1 MNNILV
7 SIIAASAVTSMVAC
21 APNTPNDIPRPA
33 AKNAQGGVVNG
44 QAKGQLTP
52 TPSKPTPSPS
62 GSTNGSA
69 TGGPATGGTSNGSAA
84 SSPGGSSGG
93 SPAASGSAAGGAT
106 AKKSGARVTDGAQA
120 ATAPN
125 TRNEKSPVSQ
135 LNGRFELTDVFIYIS
150 ARVGSSVR
158 NNVSDLWETDLSVPG
173 QISSS
178 DKVTQ
183 QVQGSTQFDDT
194 ININLSPA
202 ITLKNGKINFEQLGL
217 FQAGLS
223 SNKPG
228 IALFWAKPQYRLFTF
243 ATDKVLQTKPF
254 STGVYKLDYENQV
267 PLVVQETVDK
277 KTGDLTLAGS
287 RLTTDENLQFQLVYQ
302 PAK

>member
-1 MNNILV
+1 MNQIFRT
-7 SIIAASAVTSMVAC
+7 IIVLSAATFIFAC

-33 AKNAQGGVVNG
+33 ANNSQGGVANG

-52 TPSKPTPSPS
+52 TPSKTIPSPS
-62 GSTNGSA
+62 GS
-69 TGGPATGGTSNGSAA
+69 SNGSASR
-84 SSPGGSSGG
+84 SSGVSTNSGSPGVPPAGGSSGG
-93 SPAASGSAAGGAT
+93 SPAASGSVAGASTT
-106 AKKSGARVTDGAQA
+106 ASSARVRKESSA
-120 ATAPN
+120 ATPPAAPS
-125 TRNEKSPVSQ
+125 EKPSQLSQ
-135 LNGRFELTDVFIYIS
+135 LNGRFELTDVFIYVS
-150 ARVGSSVR
+150 ARVASSAK
-158 NNVSDLWETDLSVPG
+158 NNVSDLWELDLSVPG
-173 QISSS
+173 QISGS

-202 ITLKNGKINFEQLGL
+202 ITLKNGKITFEQLGL

-223 SNKPG
+223 SNKSG

-243 ATDKVLQTKPF
+243 VTDKVLQTKPF
-254 STGVYKLDYENQV
+254 STGVYKLDYEDQV
-267 PLVVQETVDK
+267 PLIVQETVDK

-287 RLTTDENLQFQLVYQ
+287 RLTADENLQFQLVYQ